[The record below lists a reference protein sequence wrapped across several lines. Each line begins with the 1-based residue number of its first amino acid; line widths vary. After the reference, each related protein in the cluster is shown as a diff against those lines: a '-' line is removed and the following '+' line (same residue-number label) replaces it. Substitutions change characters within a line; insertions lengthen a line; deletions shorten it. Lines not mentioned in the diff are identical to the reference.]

1 MELQDKKYRI
11 LDIFFRLLK
20 GEFVSVKQLADEYA
34 VSGKTV
40 SRDLNEIK
48 AYLSENG
55 YRVANTQIEY
65 SHKEKAYYLS
75 MDDFLSSK
83 ELLVLIEILIS
94 SRSLPKERMMEIID
108 KLESFTLSKDK
119 KLIKDLILKE
129 KYHYKPVG
137 KDCKNTID
145 NVWSVS
151 RAIQNQQMITIS
163 YYKMD
168 RTIINRKIRPHSI
181 IFSDYYFYLIGSHKV
196 DNEYVNR
203 FYRVDRITDIIKHK
217 EKYSVDYSKRL
228 DEGELKNQIQYM
240 WPGRNMDILFEFN
253 GPSVQAILDKI
264 PESEIVKREGN
275 KYTIKA
281 KVYGDG
287 IKMFLLSQGAWVK
300 ILEPAELADK
310 MKTEIENMLK
320 LYNK

>member
-20 GEFVSVKQLADEYA
+20 GEFVSVKQLSDEYA

-55 YRVANTQIEY
+55 YRVGNTQIEY

-83 ELLVLIEILIS
+83 ELLVLIEILLS
-94 SRSLPKERMMEIID
+94 SRSLPKDSMMEIID

-163 YYKMD
+163 YYKMV

-181 IFSDYYFYLIGSHKV
+181 IFSDYYFYLIGSHLV

-203 FYRVDRITDIIKHK
+203 FYRIDRITDIIKHK

-240 WPGRNMDILFEFN
+240 WPGSNMDILFEFN

-300 ILEPAELADK
+300 VLEPVELADK
-310 MKTEIENMLK
+310 MKIEIENMLK